1 MEDTVMPRLVDALD
15 ALEDGVYIIDCN
27 FVIQYMNKA
36 MVSLFGEGVRKKCYT
51 VINQGEAICPWCR
64 AEQVFDLKETC
75 YGEVAL
81 PRVGRYFHITA
92 ISVTSRNGMNSQLV
106 IYRDITR
113 TKVQEARLKSSE
125 EDYRRL
131 FNHVGCG
138 VFTSSKQGR
147 FLDVNPALLSMLG
160 YDDKEEFLDLDLA
173 TQVYLD
179 PKHRT
184 AYQTIIEKE
193 GKVVDYEV
201 EWKRRDGSIIPVLL
215 TTHLRYNIEKRVLG
229 YEGIVVDCSQRKKI
243 ENRMKEALDFLDKI
257 ITCSPD
263 AIMATDLKGEVL
275 IWNQGAEETFGYR
288 SEEVIGKKKITEI
301 YPNGVA
307 QEMMQKLRF
316 DDYGGRGKL
325 KSYPMTVQHRDGHMI
340 EGSLSASIIY
350 DDRGKEIASVGIFVD
365 LGERLRMERKLSET
379 RQHLLQSEKLAAMGR
394 LTSQIAHELNNPLF
408 GIMNTLELMKTEI
421 SPENKRRRLLDMS
434 LSETERLADMLKK
447 MLSFSTPDQ
456 VKRSN
461 ISINIVL
468 EEILLLYGK
477 RFRENSI
484 KVTTRFMEFPG
495 LVYASKDQLRQV
507 FLNMFSNAMDAMP
520 DGGVLSIS
528 TDQKDQTVL
537 IVIADTGI
545 GIEEENLERIF
556 ESFFTTKTDNVKGV
570 GLGLSV
576 CYGFIKDHGG
586 EISVKSTPYRGTVF
600 TISLPVAG
608 GI

>member
-1 MEDTVMPRLVDALD
+1 MEETVMPRLVDALD
-15 ALEDGVYIIDCN
+15 ALQDGVYIIDCN

-64 AEQVFDLKETC
+64 AEKVFDLKETF
-75 YGEVAL
+75 YGEIFV
-81 PRVGRYFHITA
+81 PRVERCFHITA
-92 ISVTSRNGMNSQLV
+92 IPVTSRNGTSSQLV

-113 TKVQEARLKSSE
+113 TKAQEARLKSSE

-147 FLDVNPALLSMLG
+147 FLDVNHALLSMLG

-173 TQVYLD
+173 TQVYLE
-179 PKHRT
+179 PSHRT
-184 AYQTIIEKE
+184 AYQKIVEKE

-215 TTHLRYNIEKRVLG
+215 TTHVRYDSKKTVLG
-229 YEGIVVDCSQRKKI
+229 YEGIVVDQSHRKKI

-257 ITCSPD
+257 IDCSPN

-275 IWNQGAEETFGYR
+275 IWNQGAEETFGYG
-288 SEEVIGKKKITEI
+288 SEEVLGRKKITEI

-307 QEMMQKLRF
+307 QEMMKKLRL

-365 LGERLRMERKLSET
+365 LGERLTMERKLSET

-434 LSETERLADMLKK
+434 LSETERLAEMLKK

-520 DGGVLSIS
+520 DGGVLSLS
-528 TDQKDQTVL
+528 TDQKDQAVL

-586 EISVKSTPYRGTVF
+586 EISVESTPYRGTVF